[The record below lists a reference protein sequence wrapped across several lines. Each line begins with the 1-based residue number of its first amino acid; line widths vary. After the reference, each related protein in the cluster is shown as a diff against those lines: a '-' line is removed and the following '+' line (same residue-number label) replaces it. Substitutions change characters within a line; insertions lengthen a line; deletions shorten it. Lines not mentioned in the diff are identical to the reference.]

1 MPRAAEQQAA
11 CRVASTSCHPPPP
24 WLRAGAVWPSCPALG
39 WTAGV
44 RRLDSLPTGTPLT
57 TPPNGPTI
65 ETHGPYQ
72 HGSGFPAVN
81 GGSTLQLFDANLPLQ
96 LKPTPTGLALPNVFA
111 SEVTV
116 CNRRNRRNL
125 L

>member
-1 MPRAAEQQAA
+1 M
-11 CRVASTSCHPPPP
+11 
-24 WLRAGAVWPSCPALG
+24 AV
-39 WTAGV
+39 V
-44 RRLDSLPTGTPLT
+44 RRLDSLPTCTPLT